1 MYLGMYVSVQSVRC
15 SAQSSQS
22 FFAQRFLRKFEDNY
36 FILQNKYLCFYKDS
50 SGLKIHK
57 DDCTLSKYTA
67 GNASPISNH
76 HLHTNGNLLPI
87 VHRIK
92 IVGP

>member
-36 FILQNKYLCFYKDS
+36 IILQNKYLRFYKDS
-50 SGLKIHK
+50 SGVKIHR
-57 DDCTLSKYTA
+57 DDCTLS
-67 GNASPISNH
+67 IQ
-76 HLHTNGNLLPI
+76 LEMLLRLATIIYILMAIYYP
-87 VHRIK
+87 
-92 IVGP
+92 

>member
-36 FILQNKYLCFYKDS
+36 IILQNKYLRFYKDS
-50 SGLKIHK
+50 FGVKILRG
-57 DDCTLSKYTA
+57 DCAL
-67 GNASPISNH
+67 IS
-76 HLHTNGNLLPI
+76 LIWIALG
-87 VHRIK
+87 
-92 IVGP
+92 